1 MGLLS
6 DIYSRFFGRQAEMA
20 FAGLIVA
27 LGNPGREYAE
37 TRHNLGWMGRDE
49 FVADLSRSGVQ
60 VNEIKGPKAALT
72 LWRAKING
80 ADWLMCK
87 PLTYMNRSGEAV
99 GALLR
104 FYRIEPEDMLVLHDE
119 VDLPLGRMKLKKGG
133 GTAGH
138 NGLKSLAQHLG
149 SQGFARLRLGVGKP
163 VRGEVANYVL
173 ARFRSEEAE
182 VLEEVVKFAAAQVYE
197 YTRGDF
203 DKVVARVN
211 SFNLVKDTEKNGE

>member
-1 MGLLS
+1 
-6 DIYSRFFGRQAEMA
+6 MA

-27 LGNPGREYAE
+27 LGNPGKEYEE
-37 TRHNLGWMGRDE
+37 TRHNLGWMALDD
-49 FVADLSRSGVQ
+49 FIADLSRAGVQ
-60 VNEIKGPKAALT
+60 VNEIKGPKAALA

-87 PLTYMNRSGEAV
+87 PLTYMNKSGEAV

-104 FYRIEPEDMLVLHDE
+104 FYRIEPENMLVLHDE
-119 VDLPLGRMKLKKGG
+119 VDLPLGRIKLKKGG

-149 SQGFARLRLGVGKP
+149 SQEFARLRLGVGKP
-163 VRGEVANYVL
+163 VRGEMANHVL
-173 ARFRSEEAE
+173 ARFRSEEAD

-197 YTRGDF
+197 YTREDF

-211 SFNLVKDTEKNGE
+211 SFNLVKETEKNGE

>member
-1 MGLLS
+1 
-6 DIYSRFFGRQAEMA
+6 MA

-27 LGNPGREYAE
+27 LGNPGKEYEE
-37 TRHNLGWMGRDE
+37 TRHNLGWMALDE
-49 FVADLSRSGVQ
+49 FIADLSRVGVQ

-80 ADWLMCK
+80 TDWLMCK
-87 PLTYMNRSGEAV
+87 PLTYMNKSGEAV

-104 FYRIEPEDMLVLHDE
+104 FYRIEPENMLVLHDE
-119 VDLPLGRMKLKKGG
+119 VDLPLGRIKLKKGG

-149 SQGFARLRLGVGKP
+149 SQEFARLRLGVGKP

-173 ARFRSEEAE
+173 ARFRSDEAD
-182 VLEEVVKFAAAQVYE
+182 VLAEVVKFAAAQAYE
-197 YTRGDF
+197 YTREDF

-211 SFNLVKDTEKNGE
+211 SFNLVKETEKNGE

>member
-1 MGLLS
+1 
-6 DIYSRFFGRQAEMA
+6 MA

-27 LGNPGREYAE
+27 LGNPGKEYEE
-37 TRHNLGWMGRDE
+37 TRHNLGWMVLDG
-49 FVADLSRSGVQ
+49 FIADLSRVGVQ

-80 ADWLMCK
+80 TDWLMCK
-87 PLTYMNRSGEAV
+87 PLTYMNKSGEAV

-104 FYRIEPEDMLVLHDE
+104 FYRIELENMLVLHDE
-119 VDLPLGRMKLKKGG
+119 VDLPLGRIKLKKGG

-149 SQGFARLRLGVGKP
+149 SQEFARLRLGVGKP
-163 VRGEVANYVL
+163 VRGEMANHVL
-173 ARFRSEEAE
+173 ARFRSDEAE

-197 YTRGDF
+197 YTREDF

-211 SFNLVKDTEKNGE
+211 SFNLVKETEKNGE

>member
-1 MGLLS
+1 
-6 DIYSRFFGRQAEMA
+6 MA

-27 LGNPGREYAE
+27 LGNPGKEYEE
-37 TRHNLGWMGRDE
+37 TRHNLGWMALDE
-49 FVADLSRSGVQ
+49 FIADLSRAGVQ
-60 VNEIKGPKAALT
+60 VNEIKGPKAALA

-87 PLTYMNRSGEAV
+87 PLTYMNKSGEAV

-104 FYRIEPEDMLVLHDE
+104 FYRIELENMLVLHDE
-119 VDLPLGRMKLKKGG
+119 VDLPLGRIKLKKGG

-149 SQGFARLRLGVGKP
+149 SQEFARLRLGVGKP
-163 VRGEVANYVL
+163 VRGEMANHVL
-173 ARFRSEEAE
+173 ARFRSDEAE

-197 YTRGDF
+197 YTREDF

-211 SFNLVKDTEKNGE
+211 SFNLVKETEKNGE

>member
-1 MGLLS
+1 
-6 DIYSRFFGRQAEMA
+6 MA

-27 LGNPGREYAE
+27 LGNPGKEYEE
-37 TRHNLGWMGRDE
+37 TRHNLGWMALDE
-49 FVADLSRSGVQ
+49 FIADLSRAGVQ
-60 VNEIKGPKAALT
+60 VSEIKGPKAALA

-87 PLTYMNRSGEAV
+87 PLTYMNKSGEAV

-104 FYRIEPEDMLVLHDE
+104 FYRIELENMLVLHDE
-119 VDLPLGRMKLKKGG
+119 VDLPLGRIKLKKGG

-149 SQGFARLRLGVGKP
+149 SQEFARLRLGVGKP
-163 VRGEVANYVL
+163 VRGEMANHVL
-173 ARFRSEEAE
+173 ARFRSDEAE

-197 YTRGDF
+197 YTREDF

-211 SFNLVKDTEKNGE
+211 SFNLVKETEKNGE